1 MPKNWLAIRVDLLAG
16 RGRNLW
22 PTPGRVLAVG
32 PTHTFRDLARA
43 IDTAFARW
51 DRSHLC
57 QFTLA
62 DGRHVTDAESAEDLD
77 TSPFGAVPQSSL
89 DIETVKVAKTVI
101 PGEGFKY
108 IFDLG
113 DDWTHACRVEGKI
126 DPLEAV
132 GIVPP
137 QPTPYFGWGEVPD
150 QYGRR
155 WEDDDGSAHP
165 PIPPDIG
172 HPMLDYGW
180 PAVEAPS
187 FPVDAVQLRGA
198 TARGDVGG
206 IRAALEGKAI
216 DDVLQLAGTAALVLL
231 AVAPE
236 QGEALAAGIVQRL
249 RLRAV
254 TGDEELA
261 EHLLARLRGET
272 GEGRELP
279 VDLEELSMLLE
290 GDPARDEGGYVDLES
305 GDVVPRVA
313 TDAGLVGEDVAVN
326 VGDDPDRWLYVPCE
340 GSRAAWEDMR
350 AYAAGLPESPLS
362 DALLSAIEGK
372 GAFRRF
378 GEVVHREGWL
388 TSWQAFRDDRKL
400 GRARWFLA
408 REGIRAVAQP
418 RADWYERG

>member
-1 MPKNWLAIRVDLLAG
+1 
-16 RGRNLW
+16 
-22 PTPGRVLAVG
+22 
-32 PTHTFRDLARA
+32 
-43 IDTAFARW
+43 
-51 DRSHLC
+51 
-57 QFTLA
+57 
-62 DGRHVTDAESAEDLD
+62 
-77 TSPFGAVPQSSL
+77 
-89 DIETVKVAKTVI
+89 
-101 PGEGFKY
+101 
-108 IFDLG
+108 
-113 DDWTHACRVEGKI
+113 
-126 DPLEAV
+126 
-132 GIVPP
+132 
-137 QPTPYFGWGEVPD
+137 
-150 QYGRR
+150 
-155 WEDDDGSAHP
+155 
-165 PIPPDIG
+165 
-172 HPMLDYGW
+172 
-180 PAVEAPS
+180 
-187 FPVDAVQLRGA
+187 
-198 TARGDVGG
+198 
-206 IRAALEGKAI
+206 LEGKAI

-279 VDLEELSMLLE
+279 
-290 GDPARDEGGYVDLES
+290 VDLES